1 MGIGSIQV
9 SGVPM
14 RIMIRVF
21 GPMNKVNFET
31 RMDVI
36 ARDSIKQEKGCEHET
51 EQMKISFDARETN
64 LQTIRG

>member
-1 MGIGSIQV
+1 MGIESIQV

-36 ARDSIKQEKGCEHET
+36 ARDSIRLEKGCE
-51 EQMKISFDARETN
+51 A
-64 LQTIRG
+64 